1 MARGANSIKHATSIS
16 AVLLASVFTFCPPAR
31 AQAGRLPAKPAG
43 SPAKPRLVVLLVV
56 DQMRADYIEKF
67 RAQWTG
73 GMKRLVAE
81 GAWFRDAAYP
91 YAATETCV
99 GHATIS
105 TGSFPSVHG
114 MISNEW
120 WDRETQKN
128 VTCTADSKVK
138 NIGYAGASVS
148 GGDSAAKLLVPAFAD
163 ELKFQSGAGTRVV
176 TFSLKA
182 RAAIPLGGRQGD
194 AVTWF
199 DPEVGAWTTS
209 SAYPVAAFVDEYAK
223 AHPVVSDFGKTWAL
237 LLPSSAYLYN
247 ETATGAIPPAG
258 LGAAFPHPL
267 RGKPDSTGPDSV
279 FYDQWQTSSYADTYL
294 AQLAEIAVDKLGLGK
309 HAGTDFLGVSFSSV
323 DYVGHAFGPR
333 SWAIQDVLARLDR
346 DLGKLFARLDQ
357 KVGKGNYIVAFTADH
372 GVVPIPE
379 DLLKTGMD
387 AGWLNLEAVKEQ
399 IEKALARFNYVKPVI
414 AQVGAG
420 DIYFTPGTYD
430 KLKADPVA
438 LRAVLDAVQNVP
450 GVAHV
455 YRAEELED
463 RPATKSPIRSAEAT
477 SFFKPRSGDLM
488 IVPKPFWPW
497 DSSTPGTPRGYG
509 TTHGTPY
516 FYDQR
521 VPVILMGYGIQPGEY
536 YSAITPADIAPTLA
550 SLCGITLAPRDGR
563 VLAEALKKTA
573 EPRPPSQPA
582 RPKSAAESAPN
593 TNP

>member
-16 AVLLASVFTFCPPAR
+16 VVLLASIFAFPLPAG

-43 SPAKPRLVVLLVV
+43 SPARPRLVVLLVA

-73 GMKRLVAE
+73 GLKRLVAE

-120 WDRETQKN
+120 WDREAQKH

-138 NIGYAGASVS
+138 NIGYAGASVT

-223 AHPVVSDFGKTWAL
+223 AHPVARDFGKIWAL
-237 LLPSSAYLYN
+237 LLPGSAYLYN
-247 ETATGAIPPAG
+247 ETATGAIPPTG
-258 LGAAFPHPL
+258 LGMAFPHPL
-267 RGKPDSTGPDSV
+267 RGKPDSTGPDSR
-279 FYDQWQTSSYADTYL
+279 FYDQWQTSPYADTYL
-294 AQLAEIAVDKLGLGK
+294 AQLAETAVDKLSLGNG
-309 HAGTDFLGVSFSSV
+309 AGTDFLGVSFSSV

-333 SWAIQDVLARLDR
+333 SWEIQDVLARLDR
-346 DLGKLFARLDQ
+346 DLGKLFVHLDQ

-387 AGWLNLEAVKEQ
+387 AGWLNLEAVKQQ
-399 IEKALARFNYVKPVI
+399 IEKALARFNHAKPVI
-414 AQVGAG
+414 AQMGAG
-420 DIYFTPGTYD
+420 VGDVYFTPGTYD

-463 RPATKSPIRSAEAT
+463 RPATKSPIRTAEAD

-497 DSSTPGTPRGYG
+497 DSSTPGAPRGYG

-563 VLAEALKKTA
+563 ILSEALKKPTG
-573 EPRPPSQPA
+573 PHVPTRLA
-582 RPKSAAESAPN
+582 R
-593 TNP
+593 